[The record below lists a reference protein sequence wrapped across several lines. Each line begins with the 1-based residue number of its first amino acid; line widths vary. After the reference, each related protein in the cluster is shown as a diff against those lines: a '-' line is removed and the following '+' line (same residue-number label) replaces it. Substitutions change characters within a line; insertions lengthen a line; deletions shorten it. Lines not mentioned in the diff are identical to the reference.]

1 MSRICQITV
10 DCPQVAPAWPA
21 GKAFNW
27 MGQSTQFAETSG
39 GISGVKTQSTDA
51 LHALSL
57 EIFGRANVL
66 SILMHAFSN
75 GLTRDTV
82 WNLDGISKSDLDCYL
97 MAAMVYK
104 RGVTTSGTH
113 TAHKTESGQGIVQKN
128 YEINFVDK
136 IEDCFAS
143 FSKNDLITVDQSVSK
158 LFAHKIPN
166 HAVVLEFSEAN
177 KSIESLASLVS
188 TLRAHRNS
196 TGARDFTVYVVGGG
210 VAGDLVGMAAGL
222 LGLKTHYVPT
232 TLLAMVDSSVG
243 GKVGVNFE
251 PWGKN
256 QIGLFHNPVAVSV
269 CREWLKTLPRE
280 EFKAGL
286 AEALKHALLLGDLK
300 LWATLLECAKTDVPN
315 VSAETLA
322 KVVQVKVDIVARD
335 PLEMGDRV
343 ILNFGHTLG
352 HVIES
357 MALKRGHKLTHGQC
371 VAVGMLHALRLSK
384 KYFGMQ
390 TDIFIAG
397 IMQSGILPSKESLVN
412 IFGSDSDLDDHR
424 DEIISLLLA
433 DKKSKSDSSIRFV
446 LLRAPGEIARV
457 PDDGWSVSFKP
468 DDAWEDICK
477 TLNILFGV
485 LKV

>member
-1 MSRICQITV
+1 
-10 DCPQVAPAWPA
+10 
-21 GKAFNW
+21 
-27 MGQSTQFAETSG
+27 MGQSSQFAEISG
-39 GISGVKTQSTDA
+39 RISGVKTQSTDA
-51 LHALSL
+51 LRELSL
-57 EIFGRANVL
+57 EIFGRPNVL
-66 SILMHAFSN
+66 SILLRAFSH

-104 RGVTTSGTH
+104 RGVPTSGTP
-113 TAHKTESGQGIVQKN
+113 TVHKTESGQGTVQKN
-128 YEINFVDK
+128 YAINFVDN
-136 IEDCFAS
+136 IEECFAS
-143 FSKNDLITVDQSVSK
+143 FAKNDLIIVDQSVSK
-158 LFAHKIPN
+158 VFAHKIP
-166 HAVVLEFSEAN
+166 HQAVVLEFSEAS
-177 KSIESLASLVS
+177 KSIEALASLVS
-188 TLRAHRNS
+188 TLRVHHTSA
-196 TGARDFTVYVVGGG
+196 GVQDFTVHVVGGG

-256 QIGLFHNPVAVSV
+256 QIGLFHNPAAVSV
-269 CREWLKTLPRE
+269 CREWLKTLPTE

-286 AEALKHALLLGDLK
+286 AEALKHALLSGDLK

-335 PLEMGDRV
+335 PLETGERV

-352 HVIES
+352 HVIEA
-357 MALKRGHKLTHGQC
+357 MALKKGLRIPHGQC

-384 KYFGMQ
+384 KYFGMHA
-390 TDIFIAG
+390 DEFIDG
-397 IMQSGILPSKESLVN
+397 LLQSEILPGKELLMELLGAS
-412 IFGSDSDLDDHR
+412 SDFEKMRDDV
-424 DEIISLLLA
+424 IGLLLA
-433 DKKSKSDSSIRFV
+433 DKKAKSDSSIRFV

-457 PDDGWSVSFKP
+457 PDDAWSVAFKP
-468 DDAWEDICK
+468 RDVWEDTCQTFNFLIG
-477 TLNILFGV
+477 I

>member
-27 MGQSTQFAETSG
+27 MGQSSQFAETSG
-39 GISGVKTQSTDA
+39 GISGVKTQSTGA
-51 LHALSL
+51 LRALSL

-66 SILMHAFSN
+66 SILMHAFSH

-104 RGVTTSGTH
+104 RGVPTSGTH
-113 TAHKTESGQGIVQKN
+113 KAHRTESGQGIVQKN

-136 IEDCFAS
+136 IEECFAP
-143 FSKNDLITVDQSVSK
+143 FSKNDLIVVDQSISK
-158 LFAHKIPN
+158 VFAHKIP
-166 HAVVLEFSEAN
+166 HQAVVLEFSEAN
-177 KSIESLASLVS
+177 KNIQTLASLVS
-188 TLRAHRNS
+188 RLRTHRNS
-196 TGARDFTVYVVGGG
+196 TGVRDFTVYVVGGG

-256 QIGLFHNPVAVSV
+256 QIGLFHNPAAVSV
-269 CREWLKTLPRE
+269 CLEWLKTLPRE

-286 AEALKHALLLGDLK
+286 AEALKHALLSGDLK
-300 LWATLLECAKTDVPN
+300 LWATLLACAKTDVPN

-335 PLEMGDRV
+335 PLEMGERV

-390 TDIFIAG
+390 ADIFIEG
-397 IMQSGILPSKESLVN
+397 ILQSGILPSKDSLAN
-412 IFGSDSDLDDHR
+412 IFGSDSDIDDNR

-433 DKKSKSDSSIRFV
+433 DKKSKADNTIRFV
-446 LLRAPGEIARV
+446 LLKSPGQIARV
-457 PDDGWSVSFKP
+457 PEDAWSVACKP
-468 DDAWEDICK
+468 DDAWEDICQ
-477 TLNILFGV
+477 TFHILFRD

>member
-21 GKAFNW
+21 GKAFSW
-27 MGQSTQFAETSG
+27 MGQSLHFAETSG
-39 GISGVKTQSTDA
+39 GISGVKTQSTDD
-51 LHALSL
+51 LRALSL

-66 SILMHAFSN
+66 SILMHAFSH

-97 MAAMVYK
+97 VAARVYK
-104 RGVTTSGTH
+104 RGVATSGTP
-113 TAHKTESGQGIVQKN
+113 TDHKAESIQSIIQKN
-128 YEINFVDK
+128 YAINFVDN
-136 IEDCFAS
+136 IEECFAS
-143 FSKNDLITVDQSVSK
+143 FAKNDLIIVDQSVSK
-158 LFAHKIPN
+158 VFAHKIP
-166 HAVVLEFSEAN
+166 HQAVVLEFSEAN
-177 KSIESLASLVS
+177 KSIETLASLVS
-188 TLRAHRNS
+188 TLRVHHTSA
-196 TGARDFTVYVVGGG
+196 GVQDCTVHVVGGG

-232 TLLAMVDSSVG
+232 TLMAMVDSSVG

-256 QIGLFHNPVAVSV
+256 QIGLFHNPAAVSV
-269 CREWLKTLPRE
+269 YLEWLKTLPRE

-286 AEALKHALLLGDLK
+286 AEALKHALLSGDLK
-300 LWATLLECAKTDVPN
+300 IWATLLECAKTDVPN

-335 PLEMGDRV
+335 PLEMGERA

-357 MALKRGHKLTHGQC
+357 IALKKGLRIPHGQC

-390 TDIFIAG
+390 TDIFIEG
-397 IMQSGILPSKESLVN
+397 ILQSGILPSKESLVN

-424 DEIISLLLA
+424 DEFISLLLA
-433 DKKSKSDSSIRFV
+433 DKKSKSDNTIRFV
-446 LLRAPGEIARV
+446 LLKAPGQIARGS
-457 PDDGWSVSFKP
+457 DGAWSVSFKP
-468 DDAWEDICK
+468 DDAWEDICQ
-477 TLNILFGV
+477 TFQFYLGT
-485 LKV
+485 

>member
-21 GKAFNW
+21 GKAFSW
-27 MGQSTQFAETSG
+27 MGQSSQFAETSG
-39 GISGVKTQSTDA
+39 GISGVKTQSTDD
-51 LHALSL
+51 LQALSL
-57 EIFGRANVL
+57 EIFGRPNVL
-66 SILMHAFSN
+66 SILMWAFSN

-82 WNLDGISKSDLDCYL
+82 WNLDGISDNDLDCYKT
-97 MAAMVYK
+97 AARVYK
-104 RGVTTSGTH
+104 RGVPTSGTH
-113 TAHKTESGQGIVQKN
+113 TVLRSESGQGTVQKN

-136 IEDCFAS
+136 IEVCFAS
-143 FSKNDLITVDQSVSK
+143 FSKNDLIVVDQIISNIFTDKVPHNV
-158 LFAHKIPN
+158 L
-166 HAVVLEFSEAN
+166 VLEFSEAN
-177 KSIESLASLVS
+177 KNIQTLASLVS
-188 TLRAHRNS
+188 RLRAHRNS
-196 TGARDFTVYVVGGG
+196 TGVRDFTIYVVGGG

-269 CREWLKTLPRE
+269 CLEWLKTLPRE

-286 AEALKHALLLGDLK
+286 AEALKHALLSGDLK

-335 PLEMGDRV
+335 PLEMGERA

-357 MALKRGHKLTHGQC
+357 IALKKGLRIPHGQC

-384 KYFGMQ
+384 KYFGMHA
-390 TDIFIAG
+390 DMLIDG
-397 IMQSGILPSKESLVN
+397 ILRSGILPSKDSLAN
-412 IFGSDSDLDDHR
+412 IFGSDSDIDDNR

-433 DKKSKSDSSIRFV
+433 DKKSKADHRVRFV
-446 LLRAPGEIARV
+446 LLKSPGQIARG
-457 PDDGWSVSFKP
+457 PDGTWTVWFKP
-468 DDAWEDICK
+468 EDAWKDIFQ
-477 TLNILFGV
+477 TFMFLWGHPTD
-485 LKV
+485 

>member
-21 GKAFNW
+21 GKAFSW
-27 MGQSTQFAETSG
+27 MGPSAQFAETSG
-39 GISGVKTQSTDA
+39 GISGVKTQSTEA
-51 LHALSL
+51 LQALSL
-57 EIFGRANVL
+57 EIFGRADVL
-66 SILMHAFSN
+66 RILTHAFSHR
-75 GLTRDTV
+75 LTRDTV
-82 WNLDGISKSDLDCYL
+82 WNLEGISKSELDCYL
-97 MAAMVYK
+97 MAAKVYK
-104 RGVTTSGTH
+104 RGVLTSGTPSDH
-113 TAHKTESGQGIVQKN
+113 LAESGQSIIQKN
-128 YEINFVDK
+128 YEINFLDN
-136 IEDCFAS
+136 IEECFAS
-143 FSKNDLITVDQSVSK
+143 FSKNDLMIVDQSVSK
-158 LFAHKIPN
+158 LVAHKIPN

-196 TGARDFTVYVVGGG
+196 SGARDFTVYVVGGG

-256 QIGLFHNPVAVSV
+256 QIGLFHNPEAVSV
-269 CREWLKTLPRE
+269 CREWLKILPRE

-286 AEALKHALLLGDLK
+286 AEALKHALLSGDLK

-335 PLEMGDRV
+335 PLEMGERV

-357 MALKRGHKLTHGQC
+357 MALKKGLRMPHGQC

-384 KYFGMQ
+384 KYFGMHA
-390 TDIFIAG
+390 DEFIDG
-397 IMQSGILPSKESLVN
+397 LLRSGILPGKELLIGLLGVSSN
-412 IFGSDSDLDDHR
+412 FEKMR
-424 DEIISLLLA
+424 DEITGLLLA

-446 LLRAPGEIARV
+446 LLRAPGEIASV

-468 DDAWEDICK
+468 DDAWEDICQ
-477 TLNILFGV
+477 TFMFLWGHPTD
-485 LKV
+485 

>member
-10 DCPQVAPAWPA
+10 DCPQVAPAWSA
-21 GKAFNW
+21 GKAFSW
-27 MGQSTQFAETSG
+27 MGQSSHFAETSG

-51 LHALSL
+51 LRALSL
-57 EIFGRANVL
+57 EVFGGPNVL
-66 SILMHAFSN
+66 SILMWAFSN

-97 MAAMVYK
+97 VAARVYK
-104 RGVTTSGTH
+104 RGVATSGTP
-113 TAHKTESGQGIVQKN
+113 TDHKTESGQGTVQKH
-128 YEINFVDK
+128 YAINFFDK
-136 IEDCFAS
+136 IEECFAS
-143 FSKNDLITVDQSVSK
+143 VSKNDLIVVDQSLSNI
-158 LFAHKIPN
+158 FADKVPHK
-166 HAVVLEFSEAN
+166 ALVLEFSEAN
-177 KSIESLASLVS
+177 KNIQTLASLVS
-188 TLRAHRNS
+188 RMRAHRNS
-196 TGARDFTVYVVGGG
+196 TGVRDFTVYVVGGG

-256 QIGLFHNPVAVSV
+256 QIGLFHNPAAVSV
-269 CREWLKTLPRE
+269 CLEWLKTLPRE

-286 AEALKHALLLGDLK
+286 AEALKHALLSGDLK
-300 LWATLLECAKTDVPN
+300 LWATLLACAKTDVPN

-335 PLEMGDRV
+335 PLEMGERV

-390 TDIFIAG
+390 ADIFIEG
-397 IMQSGILPSKESLVN
+397 ILQSGILPSKDSLAN

-433 DKKSKSDSSIRFV
+433 DKKSKADNSIRFV
-446 LLRAPGEIARV
+446 LLKSPGQIARG
-457 PDDGWSVSFKP
+457 PDVTWTVLFKP
-468 DDAWEDICK
+468 EDAWNDICQ
-477 TLNILFGV
+477 TFNMLFGV
-485 LKV
+485 